1 MTLSNMKMVKAK
13 SRAVSR
19 MRAQTSRGNGAGT
32 ASRHIK
38 KGSLDLRDKKD
49 FTSLD
54 IKSVLLPYNE
64 KVVWKKR
71 TSSCRLNGFGNK

>member
-1 MTLSNMKMVKAK
+1 MKIVKAK

-19 MRAQTSRGNGAGT
+19 MRAQTSRTGGSGG
-32 ASRHIK
+32 RKHIK

-54 IKSVLLPYNE
+54 VKSVLLPYN
-64 KVVWKKR
+64 
-71 TSSCRLNGFGNK
+71 